1 MMFLC
6 IKKNFL
12 SFFKCPERLSLLHQ
26 ITPSHFPFLFLG
38 FFFRLARL
46 LSRDWSTS
54 LHSLFAISF
63 GLIFPFLHNIKVKC
77 CLASKA
83 ISYCR
88 QFWFFWWTLHPFKMD
103 TLENEKHKKLD
114 IRKKMKAKKFF
125 KECDLPQ
132 NDIIWSKMR
141 TRLDEVKK
149 MLLRFHATRKE
160 HNTIHILKAN
170 FVSHSHTKY
179 HFIRV
184 CSLTHFYKQFCILHE
199 FFVRFF
205 TSFARLI

>member
-1 MMFLC
+1 MLFSIKSNILLSSILVFLVS
-6 IKKNFL
+6 IVSLQNGYIRKWDTQKIASKKN
-12 SFFKCPERLSLLHQ
+12 ER
-26 ITPSHFPFLFLG
+26 
-38 FFFRLARL
+38 
-46 LSRDWSTS
+46 
-54 LHSLFAISF
+54 
-63 GLIFPFLHNIKVKC
+63 
-77 CLASKA
+77 
-83 ISYCR
+83 
-88 QFWFFWWTLHPFKMD
+88 
-103 TLENEKHKKLD
+103 
-114 IRKKMKAKKFF
+114 KFF

-205 TSFARLI
+205 TSFARLM